1 MDGVF
6 GDNGEQFQ
14 MLLMTLEDVKT
25 GICLFQSEEQSKW
38 VEQIRKQFKGRE
50 ITVHNIAEDD
60 EKAGMPLISDFRRW
74 AGERD
79 AEIVIVYNIQLLGL
93 RFGDRKAAEQLNFM
107 RDQIQTIGKLFLLG
121 VSPYFGM
128 LLSRNARDLYSCIR
142 YHFKFIGF
150 VAERD
155 RIERE
160 DYREPGGDYALEL
173 EKYREYKRR
182 AEEKTGEEQIRIC
195 LDCMDSWQHVR
206 GNLSYQEKDEIRQ
219 MAELADRHYRE
230 LAIQLSDVEQIW
242 ILADTWMEMEEKERG
257 FYWYKLTADKIR
269 EELGEE
275 HELYADALK
284 GLADYYMLC
293 SDFEQSAKYCDQAL
307 RIYEKNNI
315 SMEGSYYDVL
325 MRRAILHRRK
335 SQFDQALAIYDKLI
349 KYYTKKYGSGY
360 VGNAICLNNIGRVY
374 EEQDDAWGA
383 LTKYQEALNL
393 LLASGEKSFL
403 LVGLYYNISDIY
415 LRNGDLDSAWKN
427 IRVAKKETVAICGS
441 ESVYL
446 IGIYNVMSCI
456 WRGRKQPDKAIEFL
470 EKALELISRTH
481 SEGTDDAASTYFNM
495 GATLIMIRNPNLA
508 KGYFRRALTL
518 RCKIYGESDIRV
530 AAAYEGLAL
539 AFHQLSDANACRE
552 NLKKALDIYH
562 ILYKKNNLK
571 AGEKIKELEQFMD
584 SLE

>member
-14 MLLMTLEDVKT
+14 MLLMTLEDVKS

-38 VEQIRKQFKGRE
+38 VEQIRKHFTGRE

-74 AGERD
+74 AGEGD

-107 RDQIQTIGKLFLLG
+107 RDQIQALGKLFLFG

-160 DYREPGGDYALEL
+160 DYREPGGDYALEI

-182 AEEKTGEEQIRIC
+182 SEETTGEEQIRIY

-206 GNLSYQEKDEIRQ
+206 GNLSYTEKEDIRQ
-219 MAELADRHYRE
+219 MAELADRYYRGRE
-230 LAIQLSDVEQIW
+230 ITLSDVEQIW
-242 ILADTWMEMEEKERG
+242 TLADTWMELEEKEKG
-257 FYWYKLTADKIR
+257 FYWHKRTADKIR
-269 EELGEE
+269 EELGEA
-275 HELYADALK
+275 HKLYADALG

-307 RIYEKNNI
+307 HIYEENNM
-315 SMEGSYYDVL
+315 SMEGSYYVVL
-325 MRRAILHRRK
+325 MLRAILYRRK
-335 SQFDQALAIYDKLI
+335 SQFDQALAIYDKLMN
-349 KYYTKKYGSGY
+349 YNTKKYGSGY
-360 VGNAICLNNIGRVY
+360 SGNAICLNNIGRVY

-393 LLASGEKSFL
+393 LLASGEKTFL
-403 LVGLYYNISDIY
+403 LAGLYYNISDIY
-415 LRNGDLDSAWKN
+415 MRNGDLDTAWKN
-427 IRVAKKETVAICGS
+427 IRVAKKEIIAVYGA

-446 IGIYNVMSCI
+446 IGIYNLMSCI
-456 WRGRKQPDKAIEFL
+456 WRERKQLDKAIGFL
-470 EKALELISRTH
+470 GKALDLIRLTH
-481 SEGTDDAASTYFNM
+481 SERTDSAASTYYNM
-495 GATLIMIRNPNLA
+495 GSALIMRRDPISAVPF
-508 KGYFRRALTL
+508 FRRALAL
-518 RCKIYGESDIRV
+518 RCKIYGESDILV
-530 AAAYEGLAL
+530 ANAYEGLAL
-539 AFHQLSDANACRE
+539 AFHQLSDTSTCKE

-562 ILYKKNNLK
+562 ILYEKNNMK